1 MVMTKNLIARYLG
14 AIFLGLVTVL
24 LLYLV
29 AQERF
34 GFEFAQVL
42 IVVAGMTTFAALTL
56 FLRSVEFRQSVERT
70 TSASPSYVSFNEVV
84 VSQSISEAPI
94 PYDVVST
101 DGGSASEPWDL
112 TIQQFIGL
120 DNSLALAKLRIDLER
135 ELRRIAHDND
145 NETDTYSR
153 LLGVNGMA
161 QELVSRDLLPAIWL
175 GALKEITSVCNRAVH
190 GSEISNDVTVSVA
203 RAGGQLLARLRSV
216 NKK

>member
-1 MVMTKNLIARYLG
+1 MVMIKNLLASYLG

-56 FLRSVEFRQSVERT
+56 FLRSVDFRQSVERT

-101 DGGSASEPWDL
+101 DEGSASEPWDL

-135 ELRRIAHDND
+135 ELRRIAHD